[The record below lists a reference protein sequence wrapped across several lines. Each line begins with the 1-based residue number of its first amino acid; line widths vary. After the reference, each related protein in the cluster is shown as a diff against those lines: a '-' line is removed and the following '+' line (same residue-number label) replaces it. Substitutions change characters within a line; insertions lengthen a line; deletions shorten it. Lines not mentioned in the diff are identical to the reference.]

1 MISLADKRIFITG
14 SSRGL
19 GLAAAQ
25 TCALAGA
32 KVVLH
37 GRDADRL
44 NAAQAQLAACGA
56 PAAGAVRLDLAD
68 KEATR
73 AGVREALA
81 LLDGK
86 IDGFV
91 HAAGILDA
99 ALLPMAD
106 LAKAEAAFRVNVLSG
121 LQLAQPISRLMA
133 RDGGGS
139 IVFFSSVMARKPDRG
154 LAVYA
159 ATKGAVESM
168 TLAMA
173 RELAPQKVRV
183 NAVAPGLADTDM
195 ARAGGGKVLAERL
208 ARVPMGA
215 MTSPSE
221 IAHTCAFLL
230 SDLAPTLTGQ
240 IIGVDG
246 GMSP

>member
-1 MISLADKRIFITG
+1 MISLAQKRVFVTG

-19 GLAAAQ
+19 GLAVAQACAA
-25 TCALAGA
+25 AGA
-32 KVVLH
+32 RVVLH
-37 GRDADRL
+37 GRDGERL
-44 NAAQAQLAACGA
+44 KAAETQLAAAGT
-56 PAAGAVRLDLAD
+56 PAAGAVCFDLAD

-73 AGVREALA
+73 AGGREALA
-81 LLDGK
+81 LLGGG

-99 ALLPMAD
+99 ALLPMVD
-106 LAKAEAAFRVNVLSG
+106 LAKAETAFRVNVLAG

-139 IVFFSSVMARKPDRG
+139 IVFFSSVMAQKPDRG

-159 ATKGAVESM
+159 ATKGAVESL

-195 ARAGGGKVLAERL
+195 AHAGGDKVLAERL

-215 MTSPSE
+215 LTTPAE
-221 IAHTCAFLL
+221 IAAVCAFLL
-230 SDLAPTLTGQ
+230 SDLAPTLTAQ
-240 IIGVDG
+240 ILGVDG